1 MKKFLGVVLSGI
13 LAFSLVGCGD
23 SSGSDSS
30 SNSDNSAVSILEQ
43 IQDRGSII
51 MATSPDYAPYEFK
64 IMEDG
69 KEKVVGF
76 DIDIANE
83 IANDLGVD
91 LIIEELD
98 FNALLV
104 ALNTNKADMVLAGM
118 SPSEERIKEVDF
130 SEVYYEGAQ
139 GILIN
144 ESDINDL
151 TSLDSF
157 NDKSVAV
164 QKGSVQE
171 AIAEE
176 QLSGAKLV
184 PLAKVPNMVIELMTG
199 KVSGIV
205 MEMPVA
211 EGYLKQFPEL
221 AIADIEV
228 PYEVDGCAVAI
239 KKGNTDLVDAI
250 NITLDRLEAE
260 GKIAQFVEDA
270 NEIVANISE

>member
-1 MKKFLGVVLSGI
+1 MKKFLRVILSGI
-13 LAFSLVGCGD
+13 LVISLVGCG
-23 SSGSDSS
+23 SS
-30 SNSDNSAVSILEQ
+30 SDQEGQEASILEQ
-43 IQDRGSII
+43 IKEKGSIT
-51 MATSPDYAPYEFK
+51 MATSPDYPPYEFK

-69 KEKVVGF
+69 KETVVGF
-76 DIDIANE
+76 DIE
-83 IANDLGVD
+83 IAKEIASDLGVE
-91 LIIEELD
+91 LLIEELD

-144 ESDINDL
+144 ASDANDL

-157 NDKSVAV
+157 QDKSVAV
-164 QKGSVQE
+164 QKGSIQE

-176 QLSGAKLV
+176 QLVGAKLV
-184 PLAKVPNMVIELMTG
+184 SLGKVPNMVMELTTG

-221 AIADIEV
+221 AIANIEV

-239 KKGNTDLVDAI
+239 KKGNEDLVEAV
-250 NITLDRLEAE
+250 NQTLSRLESE
-260 GKIAQFVEDA
+260 GKIVQFVEEA
-270 NEIVANISE
+270 NEIVATLNE